1 MAAFDERVHGS
12 DEPEEVENRADSRE
26 SRKNAW
32 NFTVY
37 AMTRP
42 GVLHRYLLLEGLVS
56 WAGVTTVLLAIML
69 STRFARFLA
78 DAAAGKLPREFLLN
92 IAGLSSLQYLV
103 ILIPVS
109 LLLAILMTL
118 GRMYR
123 DHEIAA
129 MQGCGVGPGTLYK
142 PFLLLAACLTVLTA
156 ALSLQIGP
164 WAGRQADALFRDAQR
179 VIRFTPFEAGRF
191 KELAGGRAV
200 FYAAGVG
207 GVDGKVDTV
216 FAWLQDRR
224 GTSVVTAQRGAQTL
238 DPLTGERVLTLE
250 QGYRYAGEPGRGDY
264 DVLRFDT
271 LTTRVAPPPLPYL
284 SGKRKLRETGE
295 LLDSADPAD
304 QAELHWRIA
313 APLSV
318 LLLALLAVPLAHT
331 SPREGRYGK
340 LVLGIL
346 AYLVY
351 SNLLALG
358 QAWVTKGYVP
368 SAVGLWWVHGL
379 AAVAAFW
386 LIAHRVGWR
395 AKLRFAP

>member
-1 MAAFDERVHGS
+1 M
-12 DEPEEVENRADSRE
+12 ENRAFFRD
-26 SRKNAW
+26 SRKNAA
-32 NFTVY
+32 NFPFY
-37 AMTRP
+37 AMMRP
-42 GVLHRYLLLEGLVS
+42 GVLHRYLLLEGFVS

-78 DAAAGKLPREFLLN
+78 DAAAGRLPREFQLN

-109 LLLAILMTL
+109 LLLAILLTL

-123 DHEIAA
+123 DQEVAA
-129 MQGCGVGPGTLYK
+129 MQGCGVGPGTLYR
-142 PFLLLAACLTVLTA
+142 PFVLLAISLAALTA
-156 ALSLQIGP
+156 ALSFQVGP

-191 KELAGGRAV
+191 KELSGGRAV
-200 FYAAGVG
+200 FYAADVG
-207 GVDGKVDTV
+207 AVDGKVETV
-216 FAWLQDRR
+216 FAWLQDR
-224 GTSVVTAQRGAQTL
+224 GTVSVLTAQRGTQAL

-250 QGYRYAGEPGRGDY
+250 QGYRYAGEPGRADY

-271 LTTRVAPPPLPYL
+271 LTTRVAPPALPYL
-284 SGKRKLRETGE
+284 GGKRKLRETGE
-295 LLDSADPAD
+295 LLGSADPED

-318 LLLALLAVPLAHT
+318 LLLALMAVPLAHT
-331 SPREGRYGK
+331 SPRAGRYGK

-346 AYLVY
+346 AYLIY

-358 QAWVTKGYVP
+358 QAWVAKGYVGA
-368 SAVGLWWVHGL
+368 AVGLWWVHGL
-379 AAVAAFW
+379 AAVVAFW
-386 LIAHRVGWR
+386 LIAQRLGWR
-395 AKLRFAP
+395 AKLRLFGP

>member
-1 MAAFDERVHGS
+1 M
-12 DEPEEVENRADSRE
+12 
-26 SRKNAW
+26 
-32 NFTVY
+32 
-37 AMTRP
+37 RP

-56 WAGVTTVLLAIML
+56 WAGVTIVLLAIML

-109 LLLAILMTL
+109 LLLAILLAL

-129 MQGCGVGPGTLYK
+129 MSGCGVGPATLYR
-142 PFLLLAACLTVLTA
+142 PFVLLAVCLTALTA
-156 ALSLQIGP
+156 ALSFQVGP

-179 VIRFTPFEAGRF
+179 LIRFTPFEAGRF

-200 FYAAGVG
+200 FYAASVGGVG
-207 GVDGKVDTV
+207 GEVDTV
-216 FAWLQDRR
+216 FAWLQDRH
-224 GTSVVTAQRGAQTL
+224 GTSIVTAQRGSQAL
-238 DPLTGERVLTLE
+238 DPQTGERVLTLE
-250 QGYRYAGEPGRGDY
+250 EGYRYAGEPGRGDY
-264 DVLRFDT
+264 DVLRFGT
-271 LTTRVAPPPLPYL
+271 LTTRVAPPALPYL
-284 SGKRKLRETGE
+284 AGKRKLVETGQ
-295 LLDSADPAD
+295 LIGSPDPKD

-318 LLLALLAVPLAHT
+318 LLLALIAVPLSHT
-331 SPREGRYGK
+331 EPRAGRYGK
-340 LVLGIL
+340 LVFGIV

-358 QAWVTKGYVP
+358 QAWVAKGYVP
-368 SAVGLWWVHGL
+368 PGVGLWWVHAL

-386 LIAHRVGWR
+386 LIAHRLGWR
-395 AKLRFAP
+395 AKLRLAR

>member
-1 MAAFDERVHGS
+1 MEI
-12 DEPEEVENRADSRE
+12 RAVFRE
-26 SRKNAW
+26 SRRNAS
-32 NFTVY
+32 NFAVY
-37 AMTRP
+37 AMIRP
-42 GVLHRYLLLEGLVS
+42 GVLHRYLLLEGFAS

-109 LLLAILMTL
+109 LLLAILLTL

-123 DHEIAA
+123 DQEVAA
-129 MQGCGVGPGTLYK
+129 MQGCGVGPGTLYR
-142 PFLLLAACLTVLTA
+142 PFVLLAVCLAALTA
-156 ALSLQIGP
+156 ALSFQVGP

-179 VIRFTPFEAGRF
+179 LIRFTPFEAGRF

-200 FYAAGVG
+200 FYAAEVG
-207 GVDGKVDTV
+207 GVDGKVGTV
-216 FAWLQDRR
+216 FAWTQDRQGPSVLTARR
-224 GTSVVTAQRGAQTL
+224 GTQTL
-238 DPLTGERVLTLE
+238 DPRTGERVLTLE
-250 QGYRYAGEPGRGDY
+250 QGYRYSGEPGRGDY
-264 DVLRFDT
+264 DVLRFGT
-271 LTTRVAPPPLPYL
+271 LTTRVAPPALPYL

-295 LLDSADPAD
+295 LLGSPDPED

-331 SPREGRYGK
+331 SPRAGRFGK

-351 SNLLALG
+351 SNLLAMG
-358 QAWVTKGYVP
+358 QAWVAKGYVP
-368 SAVGLWWVHGL
+368 PSVGLWWVHGL
-379 AAVAAFW
+379 AAVTAFW
-386 LIAHRVGWR
+386 MIAHRLGWR
-395 AKLRFAP
+395 AKLRIAAR